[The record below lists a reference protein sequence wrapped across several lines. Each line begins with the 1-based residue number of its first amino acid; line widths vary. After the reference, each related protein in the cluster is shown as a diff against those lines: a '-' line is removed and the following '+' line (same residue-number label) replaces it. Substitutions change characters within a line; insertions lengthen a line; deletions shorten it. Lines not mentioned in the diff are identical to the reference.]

1 MSTRQQILE
10 AVYQS
15 IAEKGFL
22 ATNINEV
29 VLELGLTKGAFY
41 YHFKDGKIE
50 VGLAVIEELLAPDC
64 LKRWEKICDLKSDP
78 IQFLITELRE
88 EIQTVEKTDQLQSYP
103 LYQFLREF
111 VHQDHPFVE
120 RLHFIVQNM
129 HESIS
134 VGLKKGID
142 KGKVEPKT
150 KCRQEAWYFL
160 SGLQGAYLNA
170 AISQDPKVL
179 VRTFKSQIR
188 QLEKLKA

>member
-29 VLELGLTKGAFY
+29 VLQLGLTKGAFY
-41 YHFKDGKIE
+41 YYFKDGKTE

-64 LKRWEKICDLKSDP
+64 LKRWEKTCDPKSDP
-78 IQFLITELRE
+78 ILFLIKELRKEIAIVE
-88 EIQTVEKTDQLQSYP
+88 EEEQIRPDPLHQL
-103 LYQFLREF
+103 LREF

-142 KGKVEPKT
+142 KGKVGPKT

-160 SGLQGAYLNA
+160 SSLQGAYLNA
-170 AISQDPKVL
+170 AISRDPKVL
-179 VRTFKSQIR
+179 IRAFKSQIR
-188 QLEKLKA
+188 QLESLRA